1 MVVLTGTRLASIP
14 ARKRGVSAVEAAL
27 LMPLVVIVL
36 FALLEYGWMFLKA
49 NQIQA
54 AARHGAR
61 VGAVEAASSADIT
74 AAVSQAMTDA
84 GLGGSGY
91 VLTIA
96 PSEAASAPV
105 GTIVSVTVS
114 VPYSNIE
121 LMGMPFLPAPPDLA
135 GATSMAKEGQLP

>member
-1 MVVLTGTRLASIP
+1 MAILTAARMGLIQQ
-14 ARKRGVSAVEAAL
+14 RKRGVSAVEVAL
-27 LMPLVVIVL
+27 LMPLVLIVL

-49 NQIQA
+49 HQIQA

-74 AAVSQAMTDA
+74 AAVAQIMTDA

-91 VLTIA
+91 VVTIA

-114 VPYSNIE
+114 VPYTNIE
-121 LMGMPFLPAPPDLA
+121 LIGMPFLPAPADLA